1 MELNQ
6 IHELYL
12 SCSAIS
18 TDTRNIE
25 TGAMFFALKGP
36 SFNGNKYALNAI
48 DKGAKF
54 AIVDEVSVPLN
65 DKIIQVDDVLTT
77 LQDLAR
83 FHREYFFNRK

>member
-1 MELNQ
+1 
-6 IHELYL
+6 
-12 SCSAIS
+12 
-18 TDTRNIE
+18 
-25 TGAMFFALKGP
+25 MFFALKGP

-77 LQDLAR
+77 FRGGGKYLHS
-83 FHREYFFNRK
+83 FFIFNIFSSIFNRKSFSLGSWISN